1 MNHTALQFQNNKK
14 YNAESLKYVYK
25 SSSPSLISVSSYRG
39 IHFVNKMLKSI
50 YLLSIS
56 FILFV
61 VLFLYGTNA
70 DASTKQRDGK
80 GGGFSFNICFFV
92 NSAHEIIYLFIY
104 FYPIFQCF
112 PCSVL

>member
-1 MNHTALQFQNNKK
+1 MYF
-14 YNAESLKYVYK
+14 NAESPKYVYK

-70 DASTKQRDGK
+70 DDAATKQRDGK
-80 GGGFSFNICFFV
+80 GGGFSFNICFF
-92 NSAHEIIYLFIY
+92 
-104 FYPIFQCF
+104 
-112 PCSVL
+112 

>member
-1 MNHTALQFQNNKK
+1 MNHTAMQFQNNKK
-14 YNAESLKYVYK
+14 YNAESPKYVYK
-25 SSSPSLISVSSYRG
+25 SSSPSLISISSHRG

-70 DASTKQRDGK
+70 DAATKQRDGK
-80 GGGFSFNICFFV
+80 GGGFSFIF
-92 NSAHEIIYLFIY
+92 YLFTTSSNHE
-104 FYPIFQCF
+104 FIF
-112 PCSVL
+112 

>member
-1 MNHTALQFQNNKK
+1 MNHTAMQFQNNKK
-14 YNAESLKYVYK
+14 YNAESPKYVYK
-25 SSSPSLISVSSYRG
+25 SSSPSLISISSYRG

-70 DASTKQRDGK
+70 DDEVATKNATILLILNA
-80 GGGFSFNICFFV
+80 FSSSRC
-92 NSAHEIIYLFIY
+92 
-104 FYPIFQCF
+104 
-112 PCSVL
+112 